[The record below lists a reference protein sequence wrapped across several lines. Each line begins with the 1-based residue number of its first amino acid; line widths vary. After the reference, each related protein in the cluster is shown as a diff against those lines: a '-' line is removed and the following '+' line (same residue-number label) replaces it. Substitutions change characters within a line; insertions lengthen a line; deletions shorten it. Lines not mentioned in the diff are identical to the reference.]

1 MFFSKQQNKKD
12 RPKTRNN
19 ENGSL
24 VSFLNNNISKGRN
37 ARRDQ
42 RFTLLNKET
51 TQETNPSVCNG
62 FCYLGERI
70 H

>member
-42 RFTLLNKET
+42 RFT
-51 TQETNPSVCNG
+51 S
-62 FCYLGERI
+62 
-70 H
+70 